1 MLWFI
6 KRRDPAL
13 ADVSDEAIW
22 QLTKLL
28 YMDTTD
34 YYGHQAGDWLAKQ
47 EQQVEG
53 LDVTLLR
60 PRSLLARFTFGLCGH
75 RLPHYSEEPRLC
87 EAHKALDSRVIRCI
101 LQLVADECT
110 IQTNRYRSL
119 RLKKTLK
126 PSLEDWMERID
137 SITALWLGEDKF
149 RLVFG
154 CHLRGEM
161 PDCVRTKC
169 EACMLAVIGGS
180 SIYLTDL
187 RASVLARQAYNTE
200 LMGREYRRPR
210 LLRVIDSWISFFQ
223 GDCRKEICESSEAM
237 VGDIVEMRT
246 LARRRRDERDERR
259 RKKGKLP
266 RVRSNVRVRL
276 TKEGLPIPRQP
287 RLRRRDKERLVGKAE
302 EKMKTLL
309 SLQET
314 VVEQQEQE
322 SISFSRL
329 VVDKDCDCTRSR
341 SLHYSAQKNTDTTE
355 TMTDSKSNGR
365 KQHDFSED
373 TSLDKDTCEKEAV
386 EEESL
391 MEDNR
396 QLTPDD
402 DDATCKSISIQNKLS
417 CDTNT
422 TSSWTS
428 KINEDSPQII
438 QLPRS
443 EELLTREDTSSSVYS
458 CDERDK
464 ATTKMANMFDEAL
477 SVMSEF
483 MRESAAIASLRLNH
497 ETKYRAHRERK
508 TEREKSENHTVAMA
522 MLEGREQDEEEDE
535 DAASCYETMGW
546 GGPSR

>member
-13 ADVSDEAIW
+13 ADISNEALQ

-28 YMDTTD
+28 YMDTAD
-34 YYGHQAGDWLAKQ
+34 YFGHRATDWLAKQ
-47 EQQVEG
+47 EQQIEE

-60 PRSLLARFTFGLCGH
+60 PRNLLARLTLGLCGH
-75 RLPHYSEEPRLC
+75 RLPLYPEEPRLC
-87 EAHKALDSRVIRCI
+87 TAHQALDSRIIRCI

-119 RLKKTLK
+119 RLKKMLK

-149 RLVFG
+149 RRVFG
-154 CHLRGEM
+154 CHLKDEM

-200 LMGREYRRPR
+200 FMGREYRRPR

-223 GDCRKEICESSEAM
+223 EDGRKDICESSEVMASE
-237 VGDIVEMRT
+237 IVEMRT
-246 LARRRRDERDERR
+246 LVRKKRDKRNERRRRR
-259 RKKGKLP
+259 GKPP
-266 RVRSNVRVRL
+266 RGRSNVRVRL

-287 RLRRRDKERLVGKAE
+287 RLRRRDKDRVARKT
-302 EKMKTLL
+302 EKMETLL

-322 SISFSRL
+322 LGSFSRL
-329 VVDKDCDCTRSR
+329 VVDKDCDCTRITS
-341 SLHYSAQKNTDTTE
+341 SIYSSQKDNGTTE
-355 TMTDSKSNGR
+355 KMKDSKSNGV
-365 KQHDFSED
+365 KQQHDFGKD

-386 EEESL
+386 EEEFL
-391 MEDNR
+391 VQGHR

-402 DDATCKSISIQNKLS
+402 SASCESISIQSKLS
-417 CDTNT
+417 FDTNT

-428 KINEDSPQII
+428 KINEDSPHIVQM
-438 QLPRS
+438 PRN
-443 EELLTREDTSSSVYS
+443 EDLTREDTASSVYS
-458 CDERDK
+458 CDEQVTPTK
-464 ATTKMANMFDEAL
+464 TTMFGEAL
-477 SVMSEF
+477 SLISGYF
-483 MRESAAIASLRLNH
+483 TRESATPASLRLTNGNVDYS
-497 ETKYRAHRERK
+497 KM
-508 TEREKSENHTVAMA
+508 EREWERSENHKEALA
-522 MLEGREQDEEEDE
+522 MLEGREQDEHE

>member
-6 KRRDPAL
+6 KRRDLSL
-13 ADVSDEAIW
+13 ADVSDEALR
-22 QLTKLL
+22 QLTMLL
-28 YMDTTD
+28 YMDTAD
-34 YYGHQAGDWLAKQ
+34 YFGHRATDWLAKQ
-47 EQQVEG
+47 EQQIEE

-60 PRSLLARFTFGLCGH
+60 PRNLLARLTLGLCGH
-75 RLPHYSEEPRLC
+75 RSPLYSEEPRLC
-87 EAHKALDSRVIRCI
+87 TAHKALDSRIIRCI

-149 RLVFG
+149 RHVLG
-154 CHLRGEM
+154 YPLRSEM

-187 RASVLARQAYNTE
+187 RASVLARQAYNTK
-200 LMGREYRRPR
+200 LTGGEYRRPR

-223 GDCRKEICESSEAM
+223 EDCRKEICECSEAM
-237 VGDIVEMRT
+237 AGEIVEMRT
-246 LARRRRDERDERR
+246 LARRKRDKRNER
-259 RKKGKLP
+259 RKKKGKPP
-266 RVRSNVRVRL
+266 RGRKNVRVRL

-287 RLRRRDKERLVGKAE
+287 RLRRRDKERLVRKAE
-302 EKMKTLL
+302 KRMETLL

-314 VVEQQEQE
+314 VVEQQERE
-322 SISFSRL
+322 SESFSRL
-329 VVDKDCDCTRSR
+329 VVDKDCDCTRTR
-341 SLHYSAQKNTDTTE
+341 YSVQKNNDTTE
-355 TMTDSKSNGR
+355 TDSKPTGG
-365 KQHDFSED
+365 KKHDFEED
-373 TSLDKDTCEKEAV
+373 TSLDKDTCEKEEAG
-386 EEESL
+386 EGENL
-391 MEDNR
+391 AQGHC
-396 QLTPDD
+396 QLTADD
-402 DDATCKSISIQNKLS
+402 DVSCKSIGIQNKLS
-417 CDTNT
+417 FDTNT

-428 KINEDSPQII
+428 KINEDSPHII

-443 EELLTREDTSSSVYS
+443 EELFTCEDTASSVYS

-464 ATTKMANMFDEAL
+464 ATKMANMFDEAL

-483 MRESAAIASLRLNH
+483 MRESAAIASLRLMNENKH
-497 ETKYRAHRERK
+497 HAK
-508 TEREKSENHTVAMA
+508 TERKGEKERSENHQAALA
-522 MLEGREQDEEEDE
+522 MLEGREEDEDE